1 MAGYAAALEH
11 VPGAS
16 REEATNSGL
25 CWERSVDRAG
35 DLSID
40 LSIGGYL
47 LVAQAYL
54 SVYRCRGSTYRAF
67 KGCCADCHLNRLFS
81 IHWQCGVVLRNRTA
95 LPGGVQQAPRPAMKY
110 ASCLQIDL
118 SDAKGG
124 ARDNQISKHIIL
136 LIFRGDVAVRC
147 LCVHAFSVDFKR
159 KLCTGRVI
167 EVGKRKRYRI

>member
-1 MAGYAAALEH
+1 MQFETVAFAVAMAACAVALE
-11 VPGAS
+11 PGLL
-16 REEATNSGL
+16 ATM
-25 CWERSVDRAG
+25 
-35 DLSID
+35 
-40 LSIGGYL
+40 
-47 LVAQAYL
+47 
-54 SVYRCRGSTYRAF
+54 
-67 KGCCADCHLNRLFS
+67 
-81 IHWQCGVVLRNRTA
+81 
-95 LPGGVQQAPRPAMKY
+95 QQAPRPAMKY